1 MRSGFRNTTWES
13 IVLLASLVYGIVSSY
28 GFALADVGNDYVPD
42 EVLVKFKTGKAAM
55 AQSFHAQIGA
65 RVAGSLA
72 VSKVNR
78 VRLPKDV
85 TVSEAVRLYSANP
98 AVEFVEPNYIL
109 HFVNTYPNDP
119 QFSNQWGHEN
129 SGQFGGTFDAD
140 IDSVE
145 AWDTSVGSDSVVV
158 AITDT
163 GIDLTHPDLDA
174 NIWTNPGEDPWTD
187 PYDPTTGNGVDDDLN
202 GYVDDWKG
210 YDFNGP
216 LPLIPVRDNDPSDG
230 VGHGT
235 HCAGILAAR
244 GNNGIGVTG
253 ASWNAKIMPLKIGA
267 DSGLALTVFVAAQAI
282 DYAVAN
288 GADIISASW
297 GGLAGI
303 NTVRT
308 AIENAHSAG
317 VLFVAAA
324 GNYGTN
330 NDGFLKF
337 YPASYDLD
345 NIIAVAAT
353 DYDDELADF
362 SNFGRR
368 TVDVGAPGVAILST
382 MPTYEVYLNQ
392 SPYYYSMHYD
402 YLDGTS
408 MATPFVAGALAVLM
422 SAHPTETHME
432 IRDRLFS
439 GVNRVAA
446 LDGTTVTG
454 GRINLNNSITG
465 SYPDFPDDDQDD
477 VPNWTDN
484 CPDTYNPGQEDGDG
498 DGIGDACESQYSAVT
513 NAEAAIYGSSSLVAS
528 GATNSLALLLIP
540 VGAVIFLR
548 IVLRKKW
555 H

>member
-1 MRSGFRNTTWES
+1 MKSRFRDGRWKS
-13 IVLLASLVYGIVSSY
+13 IVLLMSLVFGIVSSY
-28 GFALADVGNDYVPD
+28 GFALADTGEDYVPD
-42 EVLVKFKTGKAAM
+42 EVLVKFKTGKAAV

-65 RVAGSLA
+65 KVAGSLA
-72 VSKVNR
+72 ISNVDR
-78 VRLPKDV
+78 VMLPKDV

-98 AVEFVEPNYIL
+98 AVEFAEPNYIL
-109 HFVNTYPNDP
+109 HFVNNPNDP

-129 SGQFGGTFDAD
+129 TGQLGGTIDAD

-145 AWDTSVGSDSVVV
+145 AWDTSVGSDSIVV

-163 GIDLTHPDLDA
+163 GIDLTHPDLVA
-174 NIWTNPGEDPWTD
+174 NIWTNPGEDAWTD
-187 PYDPTTGNGVDDDLN
+187 PYDPTTGNGIDDDLN

-216 LPLIPVRDNDPSDG
+216 LPLIPIRDNDPSDG

-235 HCAGILAAR
+235 HCAGIVAAR
-244 GNNGIGVTG
+244 GDNGIGVTG
-253 ASWNAKIMPLKIGA
+253 VSWNAKIMPLKIGP
-267 DSGLALTVFVAAQAI
+267 DTGLTLTIFVAAQAI

-324 GNYGTN
+324 GNYGTD
-330 NDGFLKF
+330 NDGLLKF
-337 YPASYDLD
+337 YPASFDLA
-345 NIIAVAAT
+345 NIIAVYAT
-353 DYDDELADF
+353 DDDDALADF
-362 SNFGRR
+362 SNFGR
-368 TVDVGAPGVAILST
+368 TKVDVSAPGVAILST

-392 SPYYYSMHYD
+392 HPYYYGMNYD

-422 SAHPTETHME
+422 SHYPTETHME
-432 IRDRLFS
+432 TRDRLFS
-439 GVNRVAA
+439 GVNQIPA
-446 LDGTTVTG
+446 LDGNTVTG
-454 GRINLNNSITG
+454 GRINLNNSITS

-484 CPDTYNPGQEDGDG
+484 CRDTHNPGQEDGDG
-498 DGIGDACESQYSAVT
+498 DGIGDACESQYSAVA
-513 NAEAAIYGSSSLVAS
+513 NAEAAIYGSSSLVGSA
-528 GATNSLALLLIP
+528 ATNSLALFLVP
-540 VGAVIFLR
+540 VGAVILLR
-548 IVLRKKW
+548 IWRRRE
-555 H
+555 

>member
-13 IVLLASLVYGIVSSY
+13 IVLLAGLVYGIVSSC
-28 GFALADVGNDYVPD
+28 GFALADAGNDYVPD

-210 YDFNGP
+210 YDFCGSWLLFSNP
-216 LPLIPVRDNDPSDG
+216 DNDPSDG

-235 HCAGILAAR
+235 HVSGIVAAR
-244 GNNGIGVTG
+244 GNNQIGVAG
-253 ASWNAKIMPLKIGA
+253 VSWNAKIMPLKIGP
-267 DSGLALTVFVAAQAI
+267 DFEEILNVFVAAEAI

-288 GADIISASW
+288 GADIVNASW
-297 GGLAGI
+297 GAQLVSSGTI
-303 NTVRT
+303 RT

-324 GNYGTN
+324 GNEETD
-330 NDGFLKF
+330 NDGWLKF
-337 YPASYDLD
+337 YPASHQVE
-345 NIIAVAAT
+345 NIISVAAT
-353 DYDDELADF
+353 NGVDKLATF
-362 SNFGRR
+362 SNFGRIN
-368 TVDVGAPGVAILST
+368 VDVGAPGGMIIST
-382 MPTYEVYLNQ
+382 MPTYEVFYNQ
-392 SPYYYSMHYD
+392 WYNMNYD
-402 YLDGTS
+402 YLNGTS
-408 MATPFVAGALAVLM
+408 MAAPFVAGALAVIM
-422 SAHPTETHME
+422 SAHPTETHIE

-439 GVNRVAA
+439 GVNQVPE
-446 LDGTTVTG
+446 LDGKTVTG

-477 VPNWTDN
+477 VANWTDN
-484 CPDTYNPGQEDGDG
+484 CRDTYNPGQEDRDG
-498 DGIGDACESQYSAVT
+498 DGIGDACESQYSAIA
-513 NAEAAIYGSSSLVAS
+513 NAEAAIYGSSSLVGS

-548 IVLRKKW
+548 IIRRKKW